1 MEPIRLAS
9 QQARSHFAQNMMTS
23 VADPLERHS
32 CYIAAMPRSNSAGS
46 GKAATN
52 RATTKASTKP
62 LTKATTQA
70 TKKVSTKAPKKP
82 SSKAT
87 TKAATKVSTK
97 TTASLAV
104 GSTESVPTNG
114 LDQGVARV
122 GGSLSA
128 YNQLR
133 DRIVRGRLPPGAR
146 LVEREVA
153 ERLGISRT
161 PVRAALERLRQEGF
175 IVGAGSAIFTRAT
188 VAPLTTED
196 ARSIYQIVALIEG
209 LAAHEAAIKPRAMRL
224 AMTRNMRSVNTKFR
238 SAALARMPDPDE
250 LHDLDDAFHNSYVHV
265 GASARLRTLHD
276 AVKPQAERY
285 GRIYTSTLASEVATS
300 AAEHDVIIHAL
311 EAGDP
316 EASRRAVQTNWE
328 NAATRLA
335 RVISAVGE
343 RGTW

>member
-1 MEPIRLAS
+1 MS
-9 QQARSHFAQNMMTS
+9 
-23 VADPLERHS
+23 
-32 CYIAAMPRSNSAGS
+32 RSNSAGS
-46 GKAATN
+46 GKTATN
-52 RATTKASTKP
+52 RATPKAAA
-62 LTKATTQA
+62 KATAKVA
-70 TKKVSTKAPKKP
+70 TKS
-82 SSKAT
+82 
-87 TKAATKVSTK
+87 
-97 TTASLAV
+97 TTAPARGRTQSEPANGV
-104 GSTESVPTNG
+104 DPVMARGEGSIT
-114 LDQGVARV
+114 
-122 GGSLSA
+122 A
-128 YNQLR
+128 YHQLR

-153 ERLGISRT
+153 ARLGVSRT

-175 IVGAGSAIFTRAT
+175 IVGAGGTILTRAT

-209 LAAHEAAIKPRAMRL
+209 LAAHEAATKPHATRIE
-224 AMTRNMRSVNTKFR
+224 MTRHMRDVNTQFR
-238 SAALARMPDPDE
+238 SAALVRLPDPDE

-265 GASARLRTLHD
+265 GASGRLRTLHD

-300 AAEHDVIIHAL
+300 AAEHDVIVKAL
-311 EAGDP
+311 EEGDP
-316 EASRRAVQTNWE
+316 GAAQRAVQTNWE